1 MALKIKNNFVRED
14 IVDEKGNKL
23 GELKFN
29 PNDSRIMKTLTDIV
43 NYSSKAMKEVDEIKI
58 ADIKEEELKTVEDF
72 EKVATTFENLDKAY
86 DIEVSVIDR
95 MIDGLSEI
103 FGKDTIELFT
113 QGTKDVECLL
123 PIIDF
128 IEPYVRDA
136 RKVKVNKYLENTNQS
151 TNSDVM
157 E

>member
-29 PNDSRIMKTLTDIV
+29 PNDSRIMKTLSELVKDFSNRI
-43 NYSSKAMKEVDEIKI
+43 KELDKLEKVEEIK
-58 ADIKEEELKTVEDF
+58 KEDLKSIEDF
-72 EKVATTFENLDKAY
+72 ENVSKSFETIDKAL
-86 DIEVSVIDR
+86 DIEVEAVDK
-95 MIDGLSEI
+95 MINGLSEI

-113 QGTKDVECLL
+113 QGTNDAECLL
-123 PIIDF
+123 PIIEF
-128 IEPYVRDA
+128 IEPYVKQTRQN
-136 RKVKVNKYLENTNQS
+136 KVNKYLDNKN
-151 TNSDVM
+151 DVM

>member
-29 PNDSRIMKTLTDIV
+29 PNDSRIMKTLSELVKDF
-43 NYSSKAMKEVDEIKI
+43 SKRIKELDKLEKFEEIK
-58 ADIKEEELKTVEDF
+58 KEDLKSIEDF
-72 EKVATTFENLDKAY
+72 ENVSKSFETIDKAL
-86 DIEVSVIDR
+86 DIEVEAVDK
-95 MIDGLSEI
+95 MINGLSEI

-113 QGTKDVECLL
+113 QGTKDAECLL
-123 PIIDF
+123 PIIEF
-128 IEPYVRDA
+128 IEPYVKQTRQN
-136 RKVKVNKYLENTNQS
+136 KVNKYLDNKN
-151 TNSDVM
+151 DVM